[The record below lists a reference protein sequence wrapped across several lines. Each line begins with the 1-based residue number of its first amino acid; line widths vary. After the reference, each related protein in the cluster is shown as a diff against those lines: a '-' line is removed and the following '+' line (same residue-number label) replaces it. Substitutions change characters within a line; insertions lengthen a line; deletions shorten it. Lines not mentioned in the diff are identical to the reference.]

1 MKLLKLIKF
10 TLKFLKCW
18 EMGNLDLS
26 RKYVRTLMLNLTEA
40 QSDLEI
46 ICRKHGIVSNEPRFV
61 PFIPNISHDKF

>member
-1 MKLLKLIKF
+1 
-10 TLKFLKCW
+10 
-18 EMGNLDLS
+18 MGNLDLS